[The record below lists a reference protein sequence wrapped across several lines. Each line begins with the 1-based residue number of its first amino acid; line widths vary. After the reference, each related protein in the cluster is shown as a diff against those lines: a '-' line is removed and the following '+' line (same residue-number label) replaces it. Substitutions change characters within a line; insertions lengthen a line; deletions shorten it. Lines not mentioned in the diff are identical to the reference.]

1 MYEHAFRD
9 EDVAES
15 DLVTRRGTFR
25 AVAFRADGHEHM
37 ALVHGR
43 TRMREHVLVRVHSEC
58 MTGDIFGAMRCECGE
73 QLDAALDAIVREGSG
88 VLVYL
93 RGHEGR
99 GIGLVE
105 KVRTHVLQ
113 DEKGLDTLDS
123 ATTLGLPVD
132 TRDYTPAARVL
143 HHLRV
148 QSVRLMSNNPDKVA
162 ALEHHGIRVTA
173 RVPLLIP
180 PNPHNIAYLRAKR
193 DRLHHDLPQVAAPE
207 QSTVDRRGVGVRPTG
222 SG

>member
-1 MYEHAFRD
+1 MYEQAISH

-37 ALVHGR
+37 ALVYGK
-43 TRMREHVLVRVHSEC
+43 TRMRENVLIRVHSEC

-73 QLDAALDAIVREGSG
+73 QLDAALNRIVTEGSG
-88 VLVYL
+88 ILIYL

-113 DEKGLDTLDS
+113 DEQGLDTLDS
-123 ATTLGLPVD
+123 ATSLGLPID
-132 TRDYTPAARVL
+132 TRDYGPAVRIL
-143 HHLRV
+143 KHLRV
-148 QSVRLMSNNPDKVA
+148 NSVRLMSNNPEKIQ
-162 ALEHHGIRVTA
+162 ALESNGITVAA
-173 RVPLLIP
+173 RVPLLMP
-180 PNPHNIAYLRAKR
+180 PNDHNIGYLTAKR
-193 DRLHHDLPQVAAPE
+193 DRMGHDLPQVDVFTTDLPHAA
-207 QSTVDRRGVGVRPTG
+207 DR
-222 SG
+222 